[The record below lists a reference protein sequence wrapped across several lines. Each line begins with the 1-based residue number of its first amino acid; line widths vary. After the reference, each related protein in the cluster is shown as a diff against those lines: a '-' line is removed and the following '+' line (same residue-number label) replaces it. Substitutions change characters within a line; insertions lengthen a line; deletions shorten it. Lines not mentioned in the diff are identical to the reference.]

1 MKRRSLPL
9 WCMFVLIVCE
19 TLFALKASAHPM
31 VQFWQNRYLTE
42 GTFSIEPRLSLFSTN
57 ENYLSDG
64 STASVV
70 GLNAY
75 RQVYADLNLAYSA
88 SDSWT
93 LFGRLSAQQTS
104 IDAVGRNLSKVGLGD
119 QLLGAAVR
127 VHTLANGGTLTLQGD
142 LLLPAYSNSSSKL
155 AGEPFTGDGAVE
167 VTGGGFLQIP
177 LGTSTNQWSAEGG
190 AGLTYR
196 SYGYSA
202 HIPASLLIKR
212 SPEGPGLL
220 LQFGGLAQISLKSD
234 SSTLAQA
241 AADSSAGAA
250 GSLAINAVNP
260 TWLALRAGLGYRM
273 NTAAEVMLHGV
284 APVMAQNA
292 PRGVAISAG
301 FTYRYGV
308 AEGAKSPLQDE
319 EPPAKKHAPKTRPS
333 APSKRPPQG
342 TFQTYALE
350 AEVSGLNEQ
359 LNLIKIDKGRSS
371 GVEVGQ
377 LFDLF
382 EENSN
387 DRIARARVTH
397 VKDSEAALAVVE
409 YYKDSY
415 IDPGAKARR
424 LP

>member
-19 TLFALKASAHPM
+19 TLFALKASAHPL
-31 VQFWQNRYLTE
+31 VQFWQNRFLDR
-42 GTFSIEPRLSLFSTN
+42 GTFLIEPRISLFSTN
-57 ENYLSDG
+57 ENFLSDG
-64 STASVV
+64 SSASVV
-70 GLNAY
+70 GLNSY
-75 RQVYADLNLAYSA
+75 RQVYGDLNLAYA
-88 SDSWT
+88 LDERWT
-93 LFGRLSAQQTS
+93 VFGRLSAQQTS

-177 LGTSTNQWSAEGG
+177 LGTSTNHWSAEGG

-212 SPEGPGLL
+212 SSEGPGFL
-220 LQFGGLAQISLKSD
+220 LQFGGLAQVSLKSD

-292 PRGVAISAG
+292 PKGVAIAMG
-301 FTYRYGV
+301 FTYRYG
-308 AEGAKSPLQDE
+308 AQASPASQQNE
-319 EPPAKKHAPKTRPS
+319 EVPVKTVTKARPT
-333 APSKRPPQG
+333 APSKRPAKG
-342 TFQTYALE
+342 TFQTYTAE
-350 AEVSGLNEQ
+350 ASVTGLNEQ
-359 LNLIKIDKGRSS
+359 LNLIKINKGRSD

-382 EENSN
+382 EEESN